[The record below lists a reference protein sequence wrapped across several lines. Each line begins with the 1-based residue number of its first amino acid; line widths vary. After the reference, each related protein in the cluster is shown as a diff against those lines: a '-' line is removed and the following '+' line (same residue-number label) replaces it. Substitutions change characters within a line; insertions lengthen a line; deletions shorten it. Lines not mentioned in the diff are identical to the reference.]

1 MARPDFFNDNVN
13 REFPFQEG
21 TVGGTGTVK
30 NIANLIDAAIADCGF
45 IMGPESEFDESV
57 DSIYLETIERSA
69 TDVFKFRFNIRNT
82 NFIKMALPDPH
93 CMITTRNTGAM
104 HVQLKAFKPFSVSKP
119 K

>member
-45 IMGPESEFDESV
+45 IMGPESD
-57 DSIYLETIERSA
+57 L
-69 TDVFKFRFNIRNT
+69 FRDYRAVCYRCF
-82 NFIKMALPDPH
+82 
-93 CMITTRNTGAM
+93 
-104 HVQLKAFKPFSVSKP
+104 
-119 K
+119 